1 MGYTIEQQP
10 NKFVACNSPLV
21 YVVKESDGAI
31 TGAAKFRYIVQVQV
45 STTNTGALATIGKL
59 KIHKNSAGVGIVDVH
74 KIVRTYLE
82 TQLSN
87 VNSATNSI
95 HNVGIIVPAKPF
107 SQNTNQAV
115 AIRILGGYEKATSQ
129 TTSPVEELSPT
140 GTFTTNIAIGIP
152 ATTPYSKSASSVGG
166 S

>member
-59 KIHKNSAGVGIVDVH
+59 IPLLFFFS
-74 KIVRTYLE
+74 
-82 TQLSN
+82 LSY
-87 VNSATNSI
+87 SS
-95 HNVGIIVPAKPF
+95 
-107 SQNTNQAV
+107 
-115 AIRILGGYEKATSQ
+115 
-129 TTSPVEELSPT
+129 SP
-140 GTFTTNIAIGIP
+140 
-152 ATTPYSKSASSVGG
+152 
-166 S
+166 